1 MSGNKNYSDLRL
13 LALGAFTHEEVA
25 NKLLQLN
32 ATSTDLRTIASGA
45 HDRIMHLAQ
54 LTNAEGNAEEF
65 ETLRRQLQDAETR
78 IAQFSAELT
87 EALSKVEDET
97 SAKNSL
103 QGQVNVLTAE
113 LNHIRATYDLPDE
126 DGEDEDEDGV
136 EEGTDSER
144 GALTGYMPTREELK
158 VIATENGFKVR
169 AQTGG
174 KEDLADY
181 VYVTMEKTVEFAHAR
196 S

>member
-1 MSGNKNYSDLRL
+1 MSGNKKYSDLRL
-13 LALGAFTHEEVA
+13 LALGALTHEEVA

-32 ATSTDLRTIASGA
+32 ASSPDLRSIASGA
-45 HDRIMHLAQ
+45 HDRIMYLAQ
-54 LTNAEGNAEEF
+54 LTNAEGNAEEL

-78 IAQFSAELT
+78 ITQFSSELT
-87 EALSKVEDET
+87 EALSKVEEET
-97 SAKNSL
+97 AAKNSL
-103 QGQVNVLTAE
+103 QGQVNTLTAE
-113 LNHIRATYDLPDE
+113 LNHIRATYELPDE

-136 EEGTDSER
+136 EEGASDVR
-144 GALTGYMPTREELK
+144 TGYMPSREELK
-158 VIATENGFKVR
+158 TIATENGFKVR
-169 AQTGG
+169 AQPGG